1 MENEMENTEPQAKSP
16 RVARCMVC
24 SNEWVARDGSKKKPS
39 RCPECLSRSVKW
51 RDECEPNPDELTE
64 EAAPEEDIPEEEE
77 EEVVFT
83 VESDGSKTAKRI
95 LTDEDFLTT
104 EALEHMGKS
113 TSRINPIGFVFVIG
127 ALAAA
132 GLAFFLLRKGK
143 GQPKK
148 QGGKTQEQEIPAHPR
163 GYVNPPQ
170 LYGGMF

>member
-1 MENEMENTEPQAKSP
+1 MENEMENAEPQAKSP

-64 EAAPEEDIPEEEE
+64 EAVPEVEIPEEEDGIAGY
-77 EEVVFT
+77 VLP
-83 VESDGSKTAKRI
+83 DGSGAAFGVVGTP
-95 LTDEDFLTT
+95 DE
-104 EALEHMGKS
+104 EATLESITKNAPK
-113 TSRINPIGFVFVIG
+113 INPIGFVFVIG

-170 LYGGMF
+170 LYGGLF

>member
-64 EAAPEEDIPEEEE
+64 EPVPEEDIPEEEE
-77 EEVVFT
+77 EITGYVLP
-83 VESDGSKTAKRI
+83 DGSGAAFGTVGEPRLPIITYKPNV
-95 LTDEDFLTT
+95 
-104 EALEHMGKS
+104 
-113 TSRINPIGFVFVIG
+113 NPIGFVFVIG

-132 GLAFFLLRKGK
+132 GLVFFLLRKGK

>member
-1 MENEMENTEPQAKSP
+1 MENEMEKAEPQAKSP
-16 RVARCMVC
+16 RIARCMVC

-64 EAAPEEDIPEEEE
+64 EPIPEVEIPEEEE
-77 EEVVFT
+77 EI
-83 VESDGSKTAKRI
+83 SGYILPDGSGAAFGVVGTPDEEASLEAIAKR
-95 LTDEDFLTT
+95 
-104 EALEHMGKS
+104 

-132 GLAFFLLRKGK
+132 GIAFFLLRKGK
-143 GQPKK
+143 RHTKK